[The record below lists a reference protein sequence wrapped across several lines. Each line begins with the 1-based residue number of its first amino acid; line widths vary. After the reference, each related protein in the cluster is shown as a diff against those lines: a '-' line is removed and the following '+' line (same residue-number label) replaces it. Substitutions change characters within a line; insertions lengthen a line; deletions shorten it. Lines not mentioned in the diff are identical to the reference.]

1 MVEVALREKPIE
13 ISNNCTE
20 IYINRMKLLKYQG
33 QLKLNRFKYILFI
46 LISYLFLLSHGTAK
60 PIDLPE
66 IGQSGGAYI
75 TPIEEYR
82 TGEAVMRNIRRVG
95 AMLDDALLNDY
106 LNHLGYRIV
115 AHSDATEKDFDF
127 FIVNDPAINAFALPG
142 GFIGINYGLLLA
154 ADSESELAS
163 VLAHE
168 IAHVTQ
174 RHHARAYE
182 FADNN
187 NIPVLATL
195 IAALILGSQ
204 GSELGSAA
212 LAALSASSI
221 QSQINFTRA
230 NEKEA
235 DYIGIGL
242 LAESGFNPASMSDF
256 FGKLSRES
264 RLYGYSAPEF
274 LRTHP
279 VSESRMADAGNRAR
293 QYQKGKTFHS
303 PINFYLM
310 QARLRVLGSSDK
322 QKLIQQL
329 RFELKKNKYKQKQ
342 AAQYALAL
350 ALIETGKYSDAKKI
364 IKLLLSSSPDRI
376 AFLLANARLES
387 RANNHKAALKAFNNA
402 ILVYPGNESLS
413 IGYAE
418 ALLRAKKPQAAKT
431 VLHKQLLKST
441 SNPMSFKLLAETE
454 TRLGNK
460 TGTHVAMAE
469 YYYRVGLTH
478 QALSQ
483 LEIALKS
490 KNLDFYNTARIE
502 ARITNF
508 RDEIVQLKALQD

>member
-1 MVEVALREKPIE
+1 MP
-13 ISNNCTE
+13 
-20 IYINRMKLLKYQG
+20 LLIRLTKS
-33 QLKLNRFKYILFI
+33 LPRAIFLAPLWLNLVFTT
-46 LISYLFLLSHGTAK
+46 STANAK
-60 PIDLPE
+60 PISLPE
-66 IGQSGGAYI
+66 IGQSGGALV

-106 LNHLGYRIV
+106 LNHLGYQIV
-115 AHSDATEKDFDF
+115 AQSDATAKDFHF
-127 FIVNDPAINAFALPG
+127 FIVNEPTINAFALPG

-154 ADSESELAS
+154 SDSESELAS

-182 FADNN
+182 FAENS

-212 LAALSASSI
+212 LAALSAGSI

-242 LAESGFNPASMSDF
+242 LAESGFNPAAMSDF
-256 FGKLSRES
+256 FGKLSKES
-264 RLYGYSAPEF
+264 RMYGVSAPEF

-279 VSESRMADAGNRAR
+279 VSESRMAEAGNRAR
-293 QYQKGKTFHS
+293 QYPQNKTYHS

-310 QARLRVLGSSDK
+310 QARLSALGTK
-322 QKLIQQL
+322 NKKKLIQQL
-329 RFELKKNKYKQKQ
+329 KADLETKNYKHEEATK
-342 AAQYALAL
+342 YALAL
-350 ALIETGKYSDAKKI
+350 ALMETGQYSKAKKVI
-364 IKLLLSSSPDRI
+364 RPILKASPERI
-376 AFLLANARLES
+376 AYLLANAQLES
-387 RANNHKAALKAFNNA
+387 MAKNHKAALSAFKKAIKN
-402 ILVYPGNESLS
+402 YPGNEPLT
-413 IGYAE
+413 IGYVE
-418 ALLRAKKPQAAKT
+418 ALLRAEKPHEAKT
-431 VLHKQLLKST
+431 VLHKQMRNNT
-441 SNPMSFKLLAETE
+441 NNPRLFELLAEAE

-469 YYYRVGLTH
+469 FYYNVGLTH

-483 LEIALKS
+483 LELALQS
-490 KNLDFYNTARIE
+490 KKLDFYNTARIE
-502 ARITNF
+502 ARISNF
-508 RDEIVQLKALQD
+508 KEEIVQLEALQDK

>member
-1 MVEVALREKPIE
+1 
-13 ISNNCTE
+13 
-20 IYINRMKLLKYQG
+20 
-33 QLKLNRFKYILFI
+33 
-46 LISYLFLLSHGTAK
+46 LISLSFSFAPTEAYAK
-60 PIDLPE
+60 PINLPE

-75 TPIEEYR
+75 TPVEEYR

-115 AHSDATEKDFDF
+115 AHSDATVKDFNF

-242 LAESGFNPASMSDF
+242 LADSGFNPAAMSDF

-293 QYQKGKTFHS
+293 QYQKNKPFHS

-310 QARLRVLGSSDK
+310 QARLRVLGSSDN

-329 RFELKKNKYKQKQ
+329 RAELKKNNYKHK
-342 AAQYALAL
+342 AATQYALAL
-350 ALIETGKYSDAKKI
+350 ALMEAGKYKQSKKVLGV
-364 IKLLLSSSPDRI
+364 LLESSPERI

-387 RANNHKAALKAFNNA
+387 RANHHKKAIKAFKSANS
-402 ILVYPGNESLS
+402 IYPGNESLS
-413 IGYAE
+413 IGYVD

-441 SNPMSFKLLAETE
+441 NNPISFKLLAETE

-478 QALSQ
+478 QALGQ
-483 LEIALKS
+483 LEVALKS

-508 RDEIVQLKALQD
+508 KDEIIQLKALQE